1 MTETTRPPG
10 VAFYGKVRIPTIGH
24 KKAIETAQ
32 GIAKKTGGQLH
43 IGLSGTSHPLTSE
56 TKREHAEALFGHPVE
71 TGVPHTSNLFSYL
84 GHLSQHHDEIH
95 LVAGS
100 DRAPEYRKTL
110 QQWNGKADKSGK
122 VGFNFKKWKVHEV
135 EGKRE
140 DSGKHPTKMKPDE
153 LERSVSATKLEGL
166 ARGGDYEG
174 FRAYHPGLPEKH
186 VKKVYNQIRMA
197 PTEAPK
203 PKSVKAIKAKVV
215 KEEEESASQ
224 YWQKNPPPD
233 SPITRAASNLPV
245 ISQAKAVK
253 SAVDNVRQGKYADA
267 ALDIA
272 GEIPKV
278 GLAIGAARV
287 AGAALREESLD
298 DIGELDHEK
307 FGPML
312 DTFVQF
318 ASKKLGIKSM
328 PTMQLQKGE
337 MGAPSFGG
345 YNPQNQSI
353 AVVSKNR
360 HPMDIFRTVAHELV
374 HHKQKEDGRIGKDIS
389 NEGAT
394 GSPFENEA
402 NSEAGKIM
410 RWFAQKNPEAFKSG
424 YVVEET
430 QLTEG
435 INDPGTFKAVFL
447 AGGPGSG
454 KDYVMKQT
462 LDGMGLQE
470 INSDV
475 AFEYLMK
482 KAGLNFKMPESER
495 YERDIARGKAKKL
508 TKERERLALAG
519 RRGLIINGTADDPE
533 KIASIKKELEALGYD
548 TMMVF
553 VNTSD
558 KVSKERNI
566 GRGDQGGR
574 TVPEDIRKDKWEA
587 CQAAMPVLKNLFGK
601 DNFVA
606 VDNSNDLRT
615 ASPEVKKKVEGE
627 FQSIFKMTKKF
638 VGRQPIEN
646 EKAATWTQNE
656 MQKRNMQSFVPPS
669 STAFGTGSVQRG
681 AVQSVALPVDQ
692 NAPAQATSNQ
702 APTSDEMSQAQRL
715 GLTYYGF
722 GRYGTTIKGKHT
734 VTYLSQ
740 NGKLVPKQQQVA
752 EDLRK
757 WFDAKDPEGG
767 WKRINSKGEAI
778 GPCAREPGEPKPKCM
793 SNEKRAK
800 LSKKERASAV
810 AAKRRHDPNPE
821 RKGEP
826 INVSNFGKGKISEAC
841 WTGYEQRGTKKKG
854 NRVVPN
860 CVPVKESNAAAIAA
874 ATAIAKKKSGNYDKD
889 GLRVKPYKNPDAPNV
904 KSNDE
909 RRREMKKEEYLQ
921 EKNVPTNPQLW
932 ARAKSMAKS
941 KFDVYPSAYANG
953 WASKWYKSKGGG
965 WKTQADE
972 SFEHMVNEN
981 TPSDREWG
989 TDSLTKIYKEGTPG
1003 QTFPANP
1010 LSEKMGKKK
1019 IVKKAKKLAQE
1030 DNSLALGYEF
1040 GNNGIGQEFGV
1051 VRSPNGLGYG
1061 YSMPMDGSAFRLSES
1076 VQAWMNKEST
1086 IERYISK
1093 YGEQAERKLYE
1104 SAVRLSQLE
1113 ETNGG
1118 AKGFDSIREAWEAL
1132 GGRDMGTVAKT
1143 GKEEMPEQSV
1153 MAAYMPHKADYNAK
1167 FDVKDPQKA
1176 AQYDKMRAL
1185 KHAHAQE
1192 YESQHSEKSMIG
1204 DKEEPRAKE
1213 LKESPAWQRKEGKNP
1228 EGGLNKKGIESYR
1241 RENPGSKLS
1250 LAVTTKPSKLKKG
1263 SKAANRRKSFCARM
1277 SGMKKRLTSAKTAND
1292 PDSRINKSL
1301 RKWNC
1306 EE

>member
-1 MTETTRPPG
+1 MANSQRPPG

-24 KKAIETAQ
+24 RKAIETAK

-43 IGLSGTSHPLTSE
+43 IGLSGASHPLTIE
-56 TKREHAEALFGHPVE
+56 TKRAHAEMVFGHPVE
-71 TGVPHTSNLFSYL
+71 TGLPHTSNLFSYL
-84 GHLSQHHDEIH
+84 SHLSQHHDEIH

-100 DRAPEYRKTL
+100 DRAPEYRRTL
-110 QQWNGKADKSGK
+110 QQWNGKTDRNGK

-135 EGKRE
+135 KGKRE
-140 DSGKHPTKMKPDE
+140 DVAKHPTQMTHDE
-153 LERSVSATKLEGL
+153 LERSVSATKLEKL

-174 FRAYHPGLPEKH
+174 FRAYHPGMPEKH
-186 VKKVYNQIRMA
+186 VKKVYDQIRMA
-197 PTEAPK
+197 PAEAPK
-203 PKSVKAIKAKVV
+203 PKSVKAIKKGAKKIV
-215 KEEEESASQ
+215 KEEEESAAE
-224 YWQKNPPPD
+224 YWAKNPPPD

-245 ISQAKAVK
+245 ISQAKAIK
-253 SAVDNVRQGKYADA
+253 SAVDNVRQGNYGSA

-278 GLAIGAARV
+278 GAAVGAVRGV
-287 AGAALREESLD
+287 AAALREDEVK
-298 DIGELDHEK
+298 DIGELNHEK

-312 DTFVQF
+312 DSFVQF
-318 ASKKLGIKSM
+318 SSKKLGIKSM
-328 PTMQLQKGE
+328 PTIQLQKGE
-337 MGAPSFGG
+337 MQASSFGG

-353 AVVSKNR
+353 VVVSKNR

-402 NSEAGKIM
+402 NAEAGKVM
-410 RWFAQKNPEAFKSG
+410 RWFAQKNPEIFKSG

-482 KAGLNFKMPESER
+482 KAGLDFKMPEGER
-495 YERDIARGKAKKL
+495 VERDIARGKAKKL

-558 KVSKERNI
+558 KVSQERNVS
-566 GRGDQGGR
+566 RGEEGGR

-587 CQAAMPVLKNLFGK
+587 AQAARPVFEKLFGK
-601 DNFVA
+601 EAFVE
-606 VDNSNDLRT
+606 VDNSNDLRK
-615 ASPEVKKKVEGE
+615 APEDVKKKVTAQ
-627 FQSIFKMTKKF
+627 FQQVFKMAKKF
-638 VGRQPIEN
+638 VARQPIEN
-646 EKAATWTQNE
+646 EKAAGWMQSE
-656 MQKRNMQSFVPPS
+656 LQKRNMQSFVPAS
-669 STAFGTGSVQRG
+669 ATAFGTGSVQRG
-681 AVQSVALPVDQ
+681 AVQSGALPVDQ
-692 NAPAQATSNQ
+692 NAPAQTTTSQ
-702 APTSDEMSQAQRL
+702 APTADEMSQAQRL

-722 GRYGTTIKGKHT
+722 GRYGQTIKGKHT
-734 VTYLSQ
+734 VTYISQ
-740 NGKLVPKQQQVA
+740 NGKLVPKPQQVA

-757 WFDAKDPEGG
+757 WFSKTDPEGG

-793 SNEKRAK
+793 SNEKRAA
-800 LSKKERASAV
+800 LSKKERAAAV
-810 AAKRRHDPNPE
+810 RAKRKHDPNPE

-826 INVSNFGKGKISEAC
+826 INVSNFGKGKL
-841 WTGYEQRGTKKKG
+841 T
-854 NRVVPN
+854 
-860 CVPVKESNAAAIAA
+860 
-874 ATAIAKKKSGNYDKD
+874 
-889 GLRVKPYKNPDAPNV
+889 
-904 KSNDE
+904 
-909 RRREMKKEEYLQ
+909 KEENMKYLE

-932 ARAKSMAKS
+932 ARAKAMAKS

-972 SFEHMVNEN
+972 SFEHMVSEN
-981 TPSDREWG
+981 KPADREWG
-989 TDSLTKIYKEGTPG
+989 TTSLTNIYKAATPG
-1003 QTFPANP
+1003 QTFPTNP
-1010 LSEKMGKKK
+1010 LFEKMNKKK
-1019 IVKKAKKLAQE
+1019 IVTKAKKLAQE

-1051 VRSPNGLGYG
+1051 VRSPNGLGFG
-1061 YSMPMDGSAFRLSES
+1061 YSMPMDGSAYRLSES
-1076 VQAWMNKEST
+1076 VQTWMNKEST
-1086 IERYISK
+1086 IERYIEK
-1093 YGEQAERKLYE
+1093 YGQQAERKLYE
-1104 SAVRLSQLE
+1104 AAVRLSQLE
-1113 ETNGG
+1113 ETNNG
-1118 AKGFDSIREAWEAL
+1118 AKGFDSLREAWEAL
-1132 GGRDMGTVAKT
+1132 GGRDMGTVSKQ
-1143 GKEEMPEQSV
+1143 GKEEVDE
-1153 MAAYMPHKADYNAK
+1153 AK
-1167 FDVKDPQKA
+1167 
-1176 AQYDKMRAL
+1176 
-1185 KHAHAQE
+1185 
-1192 YESQHSEKSMIG
+1192 
-1204 DKEEPRAKE
+1204 
-1213 LKESPAWQRKEGKNP
+1213 SPAWTRKEGQNP
-1228 EGGLNKKGIESYR
+1228 EGGLNKKGIASYR
-1241 RENPGSKLS
+1241 KANPGSKLS

-1263 SKAANRRKSFCARM
+1263 SKAAKRRKSFCARM
-1277 SGMKKRLTSAKTAND
+1277 GGMKKRLTSAKTAND
-1292 PDSRINKSL
+1292 PDSRINKAL

>member
-1 MTETTRPPG
+1 

-32 GIAKKTGGQLH
+32 GIAKKTGGQLR
-43 IGLSGTSHPLTSE
+43 IGLSGASHPLTIE
-56 TKREHAEALFGHPVE
+56 TKKAHAEMVFGHPVE

-84 GHLSQHHDEIH
+84 SHLHQHHDEIH

-110 QQWNGKADKSGK
+110 QQWNGKADRNGK
-122 VGFNFKKWKVHEV
+122 VAFNFKKWKVHEV

-140 DSGKHPTKMKPDE
+140 DVDKHPTQMNRDE
-153 LERSVSATKLEGL
+153 LERSVSATKVEGL
-166 ARGGDYEG
+166 AKAGDYEG

-197 PTEAPK
+197 PAEAPK

-215 KEEEESASQ
+215 KEEESHAE
-224 YWQKNPPPD
+224 YWQKNPPPE
-233 SPITRAASNLPV
+233 SAITRAASNLPV
-245 ISQAKAVK
+245 ISQAKAIK
-253 SAVDNVRQGKYADA
+253 SAVDNVRQGNYGKA

-272 GEIPKV
+272 AEIPKV
-278 GLAIGAARV
+278 GAAVGAARGV
-287 AGAALREESLD
+287 AAALREDQVDS
-298 DIGELDHEK
+298 IGELDHEK

-337 MGAPSFGG
+337 MEASSFGG

-353 AVVSKNR
+353 VVVSKNR

-410 RWFAQKNPEAFKSG
+410 RWFGQKNPELFKSG

-454 KDYVMKQT
+454 KDFVMKQT

-482 KAGLNFKMPESER
+482 KAGLDFKMPESER
-495 YERDIARGKAKKL
+495 VERDIARGKAKKL

-558 KVSKERNI
+558 EVSKSRNVS
-566 GRGDQGGR
+566 RGEEGGR
-574 TVPEDIRKDKWEA
+574 TVPEDIRKDKWD
-587 CQAAMPVLKNLFGK
+587 AAQKARPVFEKLFGK
-601 DNFVA
+601 DNFVE
-606 VDNSNDLRT
+606 VDNSNDLRK

-627 FQSIFKMTKKF
+627 FQSIFKMAKKF
-638 VGRQPIEN
+638 VARQPIEN
-646 EKAATWTQNE
+646 EKAAGWMQNE
-656 MQKRNMQSFVPPS
+656 IQKRNMQSFVPAS
-669 STAFGTGSVQRG
+669 STAFGSGSVQRG
-681 AVQSVALPVDQ
+681 AVQSVALPADQ
-692 NAPAQATSNQ
+692 GAAQTTSQ
-702 APTSDEMSQAQRL
+702 APTTDEISQAQRL

-734 VTYLSQ
+734 VTYISQ

-757 WFDAKDPEGG
+757 WFDPKDPEGG

-810 AAKRRHDPNPE
+810 AAKRKHDPNPE
-821 RKGEP
+821 RKGAP
-826 INVSNFGKGKISEAC
+826 INVSNFGKGKIDEA
-841 WTGYEQRGTKKKG
+841 
-854 NRVVPN
+854 
-860 CVPVKESNAAAIAA
+860 NAAAIAA

-904 KSNDE
+904 KSNEE

-953 WASKWYKSKGGG
+953 WAAKWYKSKGGG

-981 TPSDREWG
+981 KPSDREFG
-989 TDSLTKIYKEGTPG
+989 TTSLANIYKASTPG

-1019 IVKKAKKLAQE
+1019 IMKKAKKLAQE

-1051 VRSPNGLGYG
+1051 VRSPNGLGFG
-1061 YSMPMDGSAFRLSES
+1061 YSLPMDGGAYRMSES
-1076 VQAWMNKEST
+1076 VQTWMNKEST

-1104 SAVRLSQLE
+1104 AAVRLSQLE

-1118 AKGFDSIREAWEAL
+1118 AKGFDGLREAWEAL
-1132 GGRDMGTVAKT
+1132 GGRDMGTVAKQ
-1143 GKEEMPEQSV
+1143 GSKEEVPEQSV

-1167 FDVKDPQKA
+1167 FGIKDPQKA

-1192 YESQHSEKSMIG
+1192 YESEHSPKSMVG
-1204 DKEEPRAKE
+1204 GKEEPRAKE
-1213 LKESPAWQRKEGKNP
+1213 LDEAKSPAWTRKEGQNP
-1228 EGGLNKKGIESYR
+1228 EGGLNKKGIASYR

-1277 SGMKKRLTSAKTAND
+1277 GGMKKRLTSAKTAND
-1292 PDSRINKSL
+1292 PDSRINKAL